1 MSDEPKPEEKK
12 IIVDEDWKSRVEE
25 EKEALRQKEAGPG
38 DSSTGAA
45 PGETTEQTA
54 AGAAAE
60 GAAEAA
66 AGGPAADAA
75 AGQQAIPLP
84 PPTLS
89 FLVSSL
95 YLQGMIALGLLPN
108 PVTNKAEASLDQ
120 ARHTID
126 MLAMLQEKTQGNRT
140 PEETDELEHILH
152 ELRMA
157 FVTLKQNPPP
167 AGK

>member
-1 MSDEPKPEEKK
+1 MSDEPTPDEKK

-25 EKEALRQKEAGPG
+25 EKEALRQKEAGQG
-38 DSSTGAA
+38 DSGAEA
-45 PGETTEQTA
+45 PPGETTEQATD
-54 AGAAAE
+54 GAAPE
-60 GAAEAA
+60 GAAEA
-66 AGGPAADAA
+66 AGGPAADATA
-75 AGQQAIPLP
+75 DRQAIPLP

-95 YLQGMIALGLLPN
+95 YLQGMIALGMLPN
-108 PVTNKAEASLDQ
+108 PVTNKAEASFDQ

-140 PEETDELEHILH
+140 PEESDELEGVLH

-157 FVTLKQNPPP
+157 FVTLKQNPPS
-167 AGK
+167 AG

>member
-1 MSDEPKPEEKK
+1 MTDEPKPEEKK

-38 DSSTGAA
+38 DSGAA
-45 PGETTEQTA
+45 QGSGETTEQTTAGGA
-54 AGAAAE
+54 AEGTAEAAGGAAADA
-60 GAAEAA
+60 GAGE
-66 AGGPAADAA
+66 
-75 AGQQAIPLP
+75 QAIPIP

-95 YLQGMIALGLLPN
+95 YLQGMIALGMLPN

-126 MLAMLQEKTQGNRT
+126 VLAMLQEKTQGNRT
-140 PEETDELEHILH
+140 PEESDELERILH

-157 FVTLKQNPPP
+157 FVTLKQNPAP
-167 AGK
+167 AG